1 MNDTE
6 ELVNNNAN
14 FDPTSNGTNTAQQQH
29 KITNLHP
36 EEAMILKCTHPPT
49 NVPELEGLPTN
60 DARTQCIIQW
70 RNNEVLKVP
79 LTRNDAIKTQSKDW
93 KDINDYSLIIPTGAR
108 IKYFG
113 VTYADTTPA
122 NYDQDYANVGV
133 QDNFNFD
140 LWRSTVNVYRP
151 IYKSVTL
158 YPNVTAFNNTG
169 IINVQQFNP
178 NILFAGKLLHMSYEQ
193 PEVFLKHLALMEKRG
208 KLQFTKELS
217 DTTPGLNH
225 SAVQNYLTL
234 SKSKY
239 GGIQLDPSTDVQVV
253 SFQNIGYAS
262 DNFSMVPTPSQIM
275 TNSMRSYADKFVN
288 GAFAVQRLN
297 TVSPSW
303 LTGDNLSNT
312 GLYECYT
319 WTITN
324 EGQTHYVPLTDQSTT
339 PGVAI
344 SELKIMTDTLWT
356 KDMTWTVMRMQGIT
370 ANTQVNSDAATS
382 PVAIKTYYGFEAQ
395 PVWNGPWNG
404 LSKVAPKPNIMA
416 MQALL
421 DSFYEMPDAMPMKY
435 NSWGTFLPFLLDVL
449 PKGIELVSSLFNKSK
464 KSAPETAT
472 KIPTD
477 GPNNNR
483 KPRRRNNNNRRRRN
497 NNNNNNN
504 ANNNRMQQQINKL
517 EQALGKT
524 KIRNDK
530 GPARPRRVRNRK
542 ATGKLL
548 DEYIKKGQ

>member
-1 MNDTE
+1 MNKTD
-6 ELVNNNAN
+6 ELVDNDAN
-14 FDPTSNGTNTAQQQH
+14 FDPTSNGTSTSVQNH
-29 KITNLHP
+29 KINNINS

-70 RNNEVLKVP
+70 RNNEVLKEP
-79 LTRNDAIKTQSKDW
+79 LTRNDATQTQEVDW
-93 KDINDYSLIIPTGAR
+93 HNINDYSIIVPTGAR

-113 VTYADTTPA
+113 LTYSATTAA

-151 IYKSVTL
+151 IYKSITL

-178 NILFAGKLLHMSYEQ
+178 NVLFAGKLLHMSYDQ
-193 PEVFLKHLALMEKRG
+193 PEIFLKHLECMEKRG
-208 KLQFTKELS
+208 ILEFVKDLG
-217 DTTPGLNH
+217 DTTQGLNH
-225 SAVQNYLTL
+225 SVVRDYLTI
-234 SKSKY
+234 KGHKY
-239 GGIQLDPSTDVQVV
+239 GGIKLDPATDVQVI
-253 SFQNIGYAS
+253 SFQNIGYES
-262 DNFSMVPTPSQIM
+262 DSFSLAPTPSQIM

-303 LTGDNLSNT
+303 LAGDNLSIS

-319 WTITN
+319 WTISKD
-324 EGQTHYVPLTDQSTT
+324 GQKHYVPLLDQFGKTGT
-339 PGVAI
+339 AL
-344 SELKIMTDTLWT
+344 SEVPIMKDTLWT
-356 KDMTWTVMRMQGIT
+356 KDMTWTVMRMQGISSNQHVT
-370 ANTQVNSDAATS
+370 TDAAAS
-382 PVAIKTYYGFEAQ
+382 PIAIKTYYGFEAQ

-464 KSAPETAT
+464 KSDTKPAAT
-472 KIPTD
+472 IPK
-477 GPNNNR
+477 R
-483 KPRRRNNNNRRRRN
+483 QNNRRKRTGN
-497 NNNNNNN
+497 NNSNASNKQNNE
-504 ANNNRMQQQINKL
+504 NRKLREQIRKL
-517 EQALGKT
+517 EQKFNTT
-524 KIRNDK
+524 KIENGK
-530 GPARPRRVRNRK
+530 GQAKPRRVRNRK

-548 DEYIKKGQ
+548 DEYIKKAK